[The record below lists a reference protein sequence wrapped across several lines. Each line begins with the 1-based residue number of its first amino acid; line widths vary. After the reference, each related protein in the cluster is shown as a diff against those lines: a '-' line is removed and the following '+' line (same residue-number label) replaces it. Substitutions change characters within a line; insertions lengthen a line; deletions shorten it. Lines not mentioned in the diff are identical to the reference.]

1 MEVWPVL
8 RDSPESGGVMSQNL
22 PVTGAAVLGVVVL
35 VVVLLVLGG
44 ILLWIRK
51 RGEAKNTVDGGHIR
65 AQESESPAES
75 PVASPSDSLPESP
88 SETSEEHGPSDI

>member
-51 RGEAKNTVDGGHIR
+51 RGEARNTVDGGHIR

-75 PVASPSDSLPESP
+75 PVASPSDSLPGSP
-88 SETSEEHGPSDI
+88 SETSEEHASSDI

>member
-1 MEVWPVL
+1 
-8 RDSPESGGVMSQNL
+8 MSQNL

-51 RGEAKNTVDGGHIR
+51 RGEAKNKVDGGHIR